1 MSESVD
7 LKGNKQKKLGLIAA
21 PGWFDPTLDE
31 FDHIISSKV
40 ESTQTILAPKDFD
53 YSFEAM
59 SELEPHFNDA
69 ARLLVQ
75 AGSELIAQVG
85 PVFSF
90 FSGKTPEGARE
101 LQTRISQAC
110 GVPVILHG
118 VAILDALDQ
127 FACQKIALACP
138 YYDEEWKD
146 KFLTFISPLGLSI
159 ESCQSFVDQ
168 GIFCDQHAVYDR
180 HYLFT
185 DDEIKQSIRLTRQAA
200 PDAEL
205 VFVAGAGVRF
215 LNIIQE
221 LEDELGIP
229 VLSADVALHW
239 AMAKAL
245 NVKIESNSL
254 GKLLRS

>member
-1 MSESVD
+1 MNTKTVA
-7 LKGNKQKKLGLIAA
+7 QKLGLIAA
-21 PGWFDPTLDE
+21 PGWFDPTLAE
-31 FDHIISSKV
+31 FDAITEGDIV
-40 ESTQTILAPKDFD
+40 STQTILAPKDFD
-53 YSFEAM
+53 YSFDAM
-59 SELEPHFNDA
+59 SQLEPHFNEA

-75 AGSELIAQVG
+75 AGSEVIAQVG

-90 FSGKTPEGARE
+90 FSGRTPEGARE
-101 LQTRISQAC
+101 LQRRIASAC

-118 VAILDALDQ
+118 VAILDALAQ
-127 FACQKIALACP
+127 FNSQKIALACP

-146 KFLTFISPLGLSI
+146 KFLTFIAPLNLSI
-159 ESCQSFVDQ
+159 EACQSFVDQ
-168 GIFCDQHAVYDR
+168 GIFKDQHAVYDR
-180 HYLFT
+180 HYQFS

-215 LNIIQE
+215 LNIIQD

-229 VLSADVALHW
+229 ILSADVALHW

-245 NVKIESNSL
+245 NVTIENKAL
-254 GKLLRS
+254 GKLLAT

>member
-1 MSESVD
+1 MSALINLGD
-7 LKGNKQKKLGLIAA
+7 NKHKKLGLIAA
-21 PGWFDPTLDE
+21 PGWFDPTLAE
-31 FDHIISSKV
+31 FNKIIATKV
-40 ESTQTILAPKDFD
+40 ESTQTILAPKGFD
-53 YSFEAM
+53 YSFDAM

-69 ARLLVQ
+69 ASLLVQ

-101 LQTRISQAC
+101 LQTRISKAC

-118 VAILDALDQ
+118 VAILDALEH
-127 FACQKIALACP
+127 FACHKVALACP

-168 GIFCDQHAVYDR
+168 GLFIDQHAVYDR
-180 HYLFT
+180 HYQFT
-185 DDEIKQSIRLTRQAA
+185 DNEIKQSIRLTREAA
-200 PDAEL
+200 PEAEL

-229 VLSADVALHW
+229 ILSADVALHW

-245 NVKIESNSL
+245 NVEIKDKAL
-254 GKLLRS
+254 GKLLST